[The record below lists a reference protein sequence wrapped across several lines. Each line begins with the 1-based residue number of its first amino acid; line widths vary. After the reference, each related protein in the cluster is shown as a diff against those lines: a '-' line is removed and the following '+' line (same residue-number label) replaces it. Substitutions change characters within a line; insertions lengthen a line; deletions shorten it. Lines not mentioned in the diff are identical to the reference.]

1 MPFYASDRGRG
12 ASFRD
17 PSVRGKGALSR
28 FSVDPNPDPV
38 LQSRTNTLGYL
49 ARHIMAGPSIMGQI
63 GAIANDIYG
72 GDDRIVPT
80 MRNTPPTLASGYA
93 RDTMPGTAAAPLYGG
108 VGSDDLGGGSGRN
121 GSGNGGSLG
130 GARQGERPGQRNHAK
145 GGYVKGPA
153 GKDRVRNQNLTK
165 GEFIVPTRSVKAGG
179 PALMAALKNPK
190 EAAKLAEMM
199 RRRASMR
206 TVKTIASGR

>member
-1 MPFYASDRGRG
+1 MAFFASNRSGN
-12 ASFRD
+12 FRD

-38 LQSRTNTLGYL
+38 LHSRTNTLGYL

-93 RDTMPGTAAAPLYGG
+93 RDTIIGSSAASPLYGG
-108 VGSDDLGGGSGRN
+108 TGSDDLGGGASRASN
-121 GSGNGGSLG
+121 SGGSPG

-153 GKDRVRNQNLTK
+153 GKDRVRGQNLTK

-199 RRRASMR
+199 RRRASKR
-206 TVKTIASGR
+206 GPVKTIASGR